1 MRVVIETAE
10 LHEKLNELKSNGQR
24 LAFVPTMGA
33 LHEGHL
39 SLVKLARRHADRVAV
54 SIFVNPLQFG
64 PHEDFR
70 VYPRRPEADYALL
83 EKEHVDLIFMPTAE
97 AMYRAGWT
105 VSVHPG
111 PVGGVYEGKLRPGH
125 FQGVLTVVA
134 KLFHLVDPDVA
145 VFGEKDA
152 QQLFLIRRMVEDLNF
167 RVRIIA
173 GETLRESDGL
183 AASSRN
189 VFLTGDERRKA
200 AVLYRALLAGRSA
213 VLDDGVRKLAAV
225 QEVMRAVLSE
235 VEEFRVDYATAVGDK
250 TFSETDPLPE
260 DDICLIAAGRFSTVR
275 LIDNLRVALAPETE
289 PLTRN

>member
-1 MRVVIETAE
+1 MRIVIEAAE
-10 LHEKLNELKSNGQR
+10 LRDRLNGLKKDGKR

-39 SLVKLARRHADRVAV
+39 SLVRLARRHADRVAV

-70 VYPRRPEADYALL
+70 VYPRTPEADSALL

-97 AMYRAGWT
+97 AMYHTGWT

-111 PVGGVYEGKLRPGH
+111 AVGGVYEGALRPGH

-152 QQLFLIRRMVEDLNF
+152 QQFFLISRMVEDLNF
-167 RVRIIA
+167 RVKIIA
-173 GETLRESDGL
+173 GETLREPDGL

-189 VFLTGDERRKA
+189 VFLTDDERRKA
-200 AVLYRALLAGRSA
+200 KVLYRALLAGRSA
-213 VLDDGVRKLAAV
+213 ILDDGVRKLPEVHAV
-225 QEVMRAVLSE
+225 M
-235 VEEFRVDYATAVGDK
+235 
-250 TFSETDPLPE
+250 
-260 DDICLIAAGRFSTVR
+260 
-275 LIDNLRVALAPETE
+275 
-289 PLTRN
+289 